1 MQYNIIELFPTVVQ
15 ANQLERD
22 FSEFEK
28 TIFENIGKNQR
39 NNEGNTTSTDHYVL
53 KHKGLSKLYAELNDS
68 VNNYF
73 RTIYNAKDDVSLYIT
88 QSWINY
94 TKENQF
100 HHKHLHPNSILS
112 GIIYLDVDEEND
124 RIYFYKHEDK
134 SNIIIPQNDW
144 NRYNSTSW
152 WLPAK
157 TGTVYIFPSTL
168 THMVTT
174 KKENNLRVSLSF
186 NTFVK
191 GKLGF
196 SDDLTELIL

>member
-1 MQYNIIELFPTVVQ
+1 MMYNIIELFPTVVQ
-15 ANQLERD
+15 MNELGRE
-22 FSEFEK
+22 FTEFEK

-39 NNEGNTTSTDHYVL
+39 TNEGNMTSTDNYVL
-53 KHKGLSKLYAELNDS
+53 KHKGLSKLYVELNDS
-68 VNNYF
+68 LNNYF
-73 RTIYNAKDDVSLYIT
+73 RQVYSAKDDVSLYIT

-94 TKENQF
+94 TKEFQY

-112 GIIYLDVDEEND
+112 GIVYLDVDENND
-124 RIYFYKHEDK
+124 RILFYKHEDK
-134 SNIIIPQNDW
+134 SNINIPHKEW
-144 NRYNSTSW
+144 NRYNSVSW

-168 THMVTT
+168 THMVET

-191 GKLGF
+191 GNLGR
-196 SDDLTELIL
+196 DIDLTELIL

>member
-1 MQYNIIELFPTVVQ
+1 MLYHNIELFPTVVQ
-15 ANQLERD
+15 ANELGRE
-22 FSEFEK
+22 FTEFEK

-39 NNEGNTTSTDHYVL
+39 NNEGNKTSTDNYVL

-73 RTIYNAKDDVSLYIT
+73 REVYNAKDDVSLYIT

-94 TKENQF
+94 TTAFQF

-124 RIYFYKHEDK
+124 RILFYKHEDK
-134 SNIIIPQNDW
+134 SNITIPQKDW

-157 TGTVYIFPSTL
+157 TGTIYIFPSTL
-168 THMVTT
+168 KHMVET
-174 KKENNLRVSLSF
+174 KKQNNLRVSLSF

-191 GKLGF
+191 GNLGH
-196 SDDLTELIL
+196 SNDLTELIL

>member
-1 MQYNIIELFPTVVQ
+1 MMYNNIELFPTVVQ
-15 ANQLERD
+15 MNELGRE
-22 FSEFEK
+22 FTEFEK

-39 NNEGNTTSTDHYVL
+39 TNEGNMTSTDSYVL
-53 KHKGLSKLYAELNDS
+53 KHKGLSKLYDELNDS
-68 VNNYF
+68 LNNYF
-73 RTIYNAKDDVSLYIT
+73 RQVYNAKDDVSLYIT

-94 TKENQF
+94 TKEFQY
-100 HHKHLHPNSILS
+100 HHKHVHPNSILS
-112 GIIYLDVDEEND
+112 GIIYLDVDENND
-124 RIYFYKHEDK
+124 RILFYKHEDK
-134 SNIIIPQNDW
+134 SNINIPHKEW

-168 THMVTT
+168 MHMVET

-191 GKLGF
+191 GNLGR
-196 SDDLTELIL
+196 DIDLTELIL

>member
-1 MQYNIIELFPTVVQ
+1 MMYNNIELFPTVVQ
-15 ANQLERD
+15 MNELGRE
-22 FSEFEK
+22 FTEFEK

-39 NNEGNTTSTDHYVL
+39 TNEGNMTSTDSYVL
-53 KHKGLSKLYAELNDS
+53 KHKGLSKLYDELNDS
-68 VNNYF
+68 LNNYF
-73 RTIYNAKDDVSLYIT
+73 RQVYNAKDDVSLYIT

-94 TKENQF
+94 TKEFQY

-112 GIIYLDVDEEND
+112 GIVYLDVDENND
-124 RIYFYKHEDK
+124 RILFYKHEDT
-134 SNIIIPQNDW
+134 SNINIPHKEW
-144 NRYNSTSW
+144 NRYNSASW

-168 THMVTT
+168 THMVET

-191 GKLGF
+191 GNLGR
-196 SDDLTELIL
+196 DIDLTELIL